1 MKKITERK
9 SKTPGQII
17 SQLADNLGYSRSSLA
32 HTTGMSYDNIA
43 KIMKDQVNL
52 TVEAALLLSV
62 ALEKS
67 AEELMRIALKHKITN
82 TIPILL
88 GFLKEAEKKHY
99 GHRRLKQVIGN
110 KESDT
115 YEFKYLDK
123 DEIESLK
130 QIYSAPKEIVD
141 DPEVRR
147 FHSLS
152 EGFIRLRDIASNFK
166 MWQHQVMIT
175 SDTYETPKHLDAEDI
190 GEIADYITK
199 KIGDSN
205 WINLVVDRLFQ
216 KGIIFL
222 AHKRPPH
229 THYHSALFLRDRNF
243 IIAFANLREREDLFL
258 YTLLH
263 QLGHIDRILYGIDN
277 YHLMQ
282 PFRVCGFP
290 WKPQTSDRKILEHF
304 NRRQAEENAADEFIR
319 ELLPI
324 SEIEKAAKRIG
335 GDVDQV
341 INALPHIPEIIVVGY
356 FRWFKSHYRQRNLG
370 NMRRFCDVY
379 DPSIADKYKSS
390 PERTG

>member
-62 ALEKS
+62 ALETS

-130 QIYSAPKEIVD
+130 QIYWNLEEI
-141 DPEVRR
+141 RMTQ
-147 FHSLS
+147 
-152 EGFIRLRDIASNFK
+152 N
-166 MWQHQVMIT
+166 
-175 SDTYETPKHLDAEDI
+175 
-190 GEIADYITK
+190 
-199 KIGDSN
+199 
-205 WINLVVDRLFQ
+205 
-216 KGIIFL
+216 
-222 AHKRPPH
+222 
-229 THYHSALFLRDRNF
+229 
-243 IIAFANLREREDLFL
+243 
-258 YTLLH
+258 
-263 QLGHIDRILYGIDN
+263 
-277 YHLMQ
+277 
-282 PFRVCGFP
+282 
-290 WKPQTSDRKILEHF
+290 
-304 NRRQAEENAADEFIR
+304 
-319 ELLPI
+319 
-324 SEIEKAAKRIG
+324 
-335 GDVDQV
+335 
-341 INALPHIPEIIVVGY
+341 
-356 FRWFKSHYRQRNLG
+356 
-370 NMRRFCDVY
+370 
-379 DPSIADKYKSS
+379 
-390 PERTG
+390 